1 MHSSRTVQL
10 DQLGQIA
17 LTVRD
22 LERSTAFYRDTLGL
36 KFLFGAGTMSFFQC
50 GTVRLML
57 GVSERASEVFV
68 PSSTILYF
76 KVDDLHATY
85 AALAGA
91 GAAFLQP
98 PHLVA
103 KMPGHD
109 LWMAFLK
116 DPDDAAIGLM
126 AEVPNAR

>member
-1 MHSSRTVQL
+1 MDTLPTIQL

-50 GTVRLML
+50 GSVRLML
-57 GVSERASEVFV
+57 GTSELASEVFA

-76 KVDDLHATY
+76 KVDDLHATH
-85 AALAGA
+85 AALAQKGVV
-91 GAAFLQP
+91 FLQT

-116 DPDDAAIGLM
+116 DPDDATIGLM
-126 AEVPNAR
+126 AEVTTDH